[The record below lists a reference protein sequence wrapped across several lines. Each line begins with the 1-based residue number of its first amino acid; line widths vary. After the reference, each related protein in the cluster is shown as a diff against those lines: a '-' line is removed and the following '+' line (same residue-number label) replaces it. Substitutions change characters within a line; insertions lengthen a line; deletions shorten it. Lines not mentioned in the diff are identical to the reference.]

1 MVTTSGVQAL
11 VVSFKRKKT
20 EWIRVYTSSF
30 ANRSLVA
37 FRCRTQHSF
46 QEEPAFYQL
55 LYTESGFVMRGYL
68 VPSISLDRACP
79 CRRVR
84 SLLAR
89 DLRGT
94 PISVGSHPNLV
105 IASSWAL
112 SIFLYS
118 IHKEHGMN
126 LQVSSITSSSSTP
139 AGVRPSL
146 ISFSSLV
153 ISARL
158 LAFLI
163 SASNLAFSFSF
174 SLTFGCL
181 EAPFASGAM

>member
-1 MVTTSGVQAL
+1 M
-11 VVSFKRKKT
+11 
-20 EWIRVYTSSF
+20 
-30 ANRSLVA
+30 A

-46 QEEPAFYQL
+46 EEEPALYQWL
-55 LYTESGFVMRGYL
+55 HTESCFCHARLPGALDFLGPRM
-68 VPSISLDRACP
+68 SLQASSLFARQ
-79 CRRVR
+79 R
-84 SLLAR
+84 SF
-89 DLRGT
+89 RGT
-94 PISVGSHPNLV
+94 PIFVGSHPNLV

>member
-1 MVTTSGVQAL
+1 MA
-11 VVSFKRKKT
+11 FKRWLFLSKGKRQSGFGFILAHLLIDRL
-20 EWIRVYTSSF
+20 WRFVAVHNILLRK
-30 ANRSLVA
+30 SLL
-37 FRCRTQHSF
+37 CI
-46 QEEPAFYQL
+46 
-55 LYTESGFVMRGYL
+55 SGCILNHVFVMRGYL